1 MSAVSEGT
9 LVPFDS
15 SMALPSDSTIGELY
29 NAITSLTSFENE
41 MNLWDEYVKETIPIH
56 FGSVSDCRD
65 HASEIKNAIILG
77 ISEKFHLKTGLK
89 MMKAHEVIAMSVA
102 EVARVRALT
111 KKERKADKSSVDV
124 VLKGRL
130 AKLVILIN
138 KRANARFNRMIEKYF
153 PEDVTVSSVVCTQ
166 VNHES
171 NKYVLSIIL
180 Q

>member
-56 FGSVSDCRD
+56 FGSVSDFRD